1 MQVGGPVRTGLY
13 ERRRAILS
21 AMVLAFLCV
30 AQAHG
35 QDVAEAARQEKERK
49 PAEPKPPQ
57 HVYTEEDLKRQVI
70 LTPEDRARVEAP
82 KQQKNNSPAEENV
95 QRQPSGTEPLTD
107 SLGEIAR
114 RYRQEK
120 AGREAKATENKKF
133 APFPYTVP
141 DTSLAEPSVSSA
153 PLSGPILGIER
164 NGASKPPVPNLGPES
179 SPRVSNSHGRI
190 SPFQPRPLNAVPA
203 SSPLGFT
210 PEPVPP
216 RPATPLRPVER
227 SVQPQASTPG
237 LRQIEVQPGQ
247 SWWKLAELYLGNGAR
262 WPELRNM
269 NANADDPPELLK
281 LGSRVMV
288 PEVRRSHETSS
299 PQTVTVKRGDSLWS
313 LAQEYLGRGTAWS
326 CLASANPQIVE
337 YTRIPIG
344 TSVRLPEGRALRS
357 CRTGIPNV
365 DHN

>member
-13 ERRRAILS
+13 EWRRVILF
-21 AMVLAFLCV
+21 AMVVAFVCV
-30 AQAHG
+30 TQAHG
-35 QDVAEAARQEKERK
+35 QTVAEAPRQEKEHK
-49 PAEPKPPQ
+49 AAEPNPPQ

-70 LTPEDRARVEAP
+70 LTPEDQARVEAR
-82 KQQKNNSPAEENV
+82 KQQKSNSPGEENV
-95 QRQPSGTEPLTD
+95 QRLPNGTEPLTD

-120 AGREAKATENKKF
+120 AARKAEATENKKF

-153 PLSGPILGIER
+153 PLSGPILGMER
-164 NGASKPPVPNLGPES
+164 NGASKPPVPSLGPES

-203 SSPLGFT
+203 PPPLGFT
-210 PEPVPP
+210 AEPVPP
-216 RPATPLRPVER
+216 RPATPLRPLAR
-227 SVQPQASTPG
+227 SVQPPANTPG
-237 LRQIEVQPGQ
+237 MRQIEVQPGQ

-269 NANADDPPELLK
+269 NANAGGPPELLE

-288 PEVRRSHETSS
+288 PETSRHEMLS
-299 PQTVTVKRGDSLWS
+299 PQTVTVKKGDSLWS
-313 LAQEYLGRGTAWS
+313 LAQEYFGRGTAWS

-344 TSVRLPEGRALRS
+344 MSVRLPEGKAPRS